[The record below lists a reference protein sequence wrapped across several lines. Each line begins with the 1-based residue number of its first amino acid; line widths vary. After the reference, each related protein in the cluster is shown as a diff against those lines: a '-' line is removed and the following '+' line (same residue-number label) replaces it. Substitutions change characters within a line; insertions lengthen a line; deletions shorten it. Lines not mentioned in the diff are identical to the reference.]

1 MSTKLFN
8 QKSYKPQ
15 SLISLNKIKPEIWR
29 IDDARIIKALVARG
43 YDVKK
48 IKKIKYLKHQV
59 CISYWNEKGG
69 VCSGF
74 FSYRI
79 FERWQLAVQKLVY
92 DCRSLYEIHSL
103 SKLIEYEF
111 AHYPYSIEMQ
121 AAINDTIV
129 ACTSQIVEL
138 ASYRRNYNLAAS

>member
-8 QKSYKPQ
+8 RKPYKPQ

-29 IDDARIIKALVARG
+29 IDYPKIIKALIDRG
-43 YDVKK
+43 YDIKK
-48 IKKIKYLKHQV
+48 IKKVRYLKHQI
-59 CISYWNEKGG
+59 CISYWDEKGG

-79 FERWQLAVQKLVY
+79 FERWQYAVQQLVQ
-92 DCRSLYEIHSL
+92 DCQSLYQIHSL
-103 SKLIEYEF
+103 TQIIEYEF
-111 AHYPYSIEMQ
+111 ARYPYSTEME

-129 ACTSQIVEL
+129 SWTFNITEFARYQ
-138 ASYRRNYNLAAS
+138 RNYRLAAS

>member
-1 MSTKLFN
+1 MVSNLGNRTLN
-8 QKSYKPQ
+8 KPQ
-15 SLISLNKIKPEIWR
+15 GLISLNKIKPEIWR
-29 IDDARIIKALVARG
+29 IDYPKIITALLARG

-48 IKKIKYLKHQV
+48 IKKVKYLKHQV
-59 CISYWNEKGG
+59 CISYWDDKGG

-79 FERWQLAVQKLVY
+79 FERWQRAVQKLVY

-103 SKLIEYEF
+103 NKLIEYEF
-111 AHYPYSIEMQ
+111 AHYPYSVEMQ

-129 ACTSQIVEL
+129 ACTSNIVEF
-138 ASYRRNYNLAAS
+138 ASYQRNYRLAAS